1 MSHEVPEDS
10 NSIDVLPSINSNSKS
25 PRTQIIHNIDE
36 DKSKGSWQ
44 VSSNIFAFSFKY
56 FPLQAVVRDGDFKL
70 IWGQAKLLNKHATS
84 KRSETRQS
92 LKQSYK
98 LFNIK
103 NDPNE
108 KHELDI
114 EEYEDVVKNLKT
126 ILLEEYPKTTFPGYH
141 HNIVKAYPGNND
153 GKLVTDW
160 C

>member
-1 MSHEVPEDS
+1 M
-10 NSIDVLPSINSNSKS
+10 PSINTNSKS

-36 DKSKGSWQ
+36 DKSRGSWQ
-44 VSSNIFAFSFKY
+44 VSSVQIFFPFSYKY
-56 FPLQAVVRDGDFKL
+56 FPQAVVRDGDFKL
-70 IWGQAKLLNKHATS
+70 IWGQAKLLDKHAAY
-84 KRSETRQS
+84 KRSGKRQS

-103 NDPNE
+103 NDPYE

-114 EEYEDVVKNLKT
+114 EEYEDVVKKLKT

-141 HNIVKAYPGNND
+141 KNIVKAYPGNND
-153 GKLVTDW
+153 GILVTDW